1 MKEKVKIQIKENEI
15 VRSPFANG
23 SCHKY
28 RLALKYNNKTFT
40 FSFHDSVRNYEEGK
54 NLNKEDALYCVIAD
68 ANSYDFSLNEEDF
81 LNEFGYNDNKLYT
94 YYKRGVSLDN
104 LYNHNYTDNIEDV
117 ENLKAGLKAY
127 RACKETSFALH
138 NMFNKEEF
146 EELQEEFQNY

>member
-54 NLNKEDALYCVIAD
+54 NLNKEDALYCVLTD
-68 ANSYDFSLNEEDF
+68 SYCYEDTRNIKDF
-81 LNEFGYNDNKLYT
+81 LNAFGYDEFDLYPYIENGYT
-94 YYKRGVSLDN
+94 LADLYSFASGV
-104 LYNHNYTDNIEDV
+104 DV
-117 ENLKAGLKAY
+117 DQLRAGLKAY
-127 RACKETSFALH
+127 RGCKRAFEKLH
-138 NMFNKEEF
+138 EIFTEKEL